1 MIFNPVIQSGG
12 GGVTMDELFFGNE
25 STVSVSVEGYK
36 ALLVLYSNYAGTN
49 FMQVGH
55 VPLNM
60 VEEGNYVFIGYD
72 GDGGNLVSALYSN
85 GTIAFE
91 ANNGG
96 SIYAVYGIK

>member
-1 MIFNPVIQSGG
+1 MIFNPVVQSGG

-36 ALLVLYSNYAGTN
+36 VLLVLYSNYAGVN

-60 VEEGNYVFIGYD
+60 VEEGNSVFIGYD
-72 GDGGNLVSALYSN
+72 GDGGNLVTAFYSN

-91 ANNGG
+91 ASSSGL
-96 SIYAVYGIK
+96 IYAVYGIK